1 MSWRRKVTFRK
12 TRFEVKDKTLGT
24 GGQGKVYL
32 SRRKDNRNQ
41 MAVLKTMPASKPGE
55 ARLAWLVDSGLG
67 YQLPQTSMPLSY
79 TRKGKDLS
87 YIAPH
92 VDGVPLDEDQDRS
105 FPELL
110 EICWQLCCLWSRL
123 EAVGIA
129 HGDVAAS
136 NILIAPDART
146 DLIDIDNYVTQD
158 PFVPKPMMFGQ
169 HAMMAPEL
177 RDARNTKQTFH
188 PTMESDRY
196 AWTVLLSCKL
206 LGRHP
211 TDGLPF
217 QTPADFDAE
226 MMSGQWPERRRT
238 PEAGETPIATIGSNL
253 AALFDKGFSRY
264 PNDRPTADDWRTA
277 FGKALQSMKYHAC
290 GQVIVDDGAPHCPW
304 CHQAVTRDAAT
315 LSLAF
320 SNVVTGQA
328 ARFAVDPGKVL
339 VLGRDNLPGTTAHV
353 SRAHLQICLI
363 RKDLRITSIGRNGT
377 EVTFPGKPARP
388 LKTIASALPCTG
400 LDGTLLGMGQTIL
413 SLKVEQS

>member
-12 TRFEVKDKTLGT
+12 TRFEVQDKTLGT

-41 MAVLKTMPASKPGE
+41 MAVLKTMPASKDAE

-67 YQLPQTSMPLSY
+67 YQLPQTSMPLAY

-92 VDGVPLDEDQDRS
+92 VSGVPLDEDQDRS

-129 HGDVAAS
+129 HGDIAAS
-136 NILIAPDART
+136 NILVAPDGRAE
-146 DLIDIDNYVTQD
+146 LIDIDNYIAQD
-158 PFVPKPMMFGQ
+158 PFVPKPLMFGQ

-177 RDARNTKQTFH
+177 RDARNTKQIFH

-196 AWTVLLSCKL
+196 AWAVLLSCKL

-211 TDGLPF
+211 TDGLSF

-226 MMSGQWPERRRT
+226 MMSGQWPERHRT
-238 PEAGETPIATIGSNL
+238 PEAGETPIAAIGPDL

-264 PNDRPTADDWRTA
+264 PNDRPSASDWRAT
-277 FGKALQSMKYHAC
+277 FGKALQSMKYHTC
-290 GQVIVDDGAPHCPW
+290 GQVFVDDGTSNCPW
-304 CHQAVTRDAAT
+304 CRQAVARGRAT
-315 LSLAF
+315 LSLSF
-320 SNVVTGQA
+320 TEVTTGQD
-328 ARFAVDPGKVL
+328 ARFAVEPGKTL
-339 VLGRDNLPGTTAHV
+339 VLGRDNLPGATPQV
-353 SRAHLQICLI
+353 SRAHLQICLVGH
-363 RKDLRITSIGRNGT
+363 DLRITSIGRNGT
-377 EVTFPGKPARP
+377 EVTFPGKPPRP
-388 LKTIASALPCTG
+388 LKTIASALPCAG
-400 LDGTLLGMGQTIL
+400 LNGTVLSMGEMTLAITL
-413 SLKVEQS
+413 MGS